1 MRSVISYLTIY
12 ENREKIKKYLCWVLI
27 LAIVIVPYVSP
38 KQYDLTTSLAEP
50 ERRITPVNTVKK
62 VSDDE
67 MTVDDAHSTCLKY
80 LYDYFRDY
88 QLSRFIYRNNTL
100 QLWVYN
106 DKGIKNYNDVRE
118 IAKILKIR
126 YPNKTILVVLVK
138 DNNSKYAMYEY
149 RM

>member
-12 ENREKIKKYLCWVLI
+12 ENREKIKRYLCWLLI
-27 LAIVIVPYVSP
+27 LAIGISPYLAP
-38 KQYDLTTSLAEP
+38 KQYDLITSLAEP
-50 ERRITPVNTVKK
+50 PKRIMSVNQVTK

-106 DKGIKNYNDVRE
+106 DKGIKNYNDIQE
-118 IAKILKIR
+118 IGKILKIR
-126 YPNKTILVVLVK
+126 YPSKSILIVLVR
-138 DNNSKYAMYEY
+138 DNNSLYAIYEY
-149 RM
+149 RL